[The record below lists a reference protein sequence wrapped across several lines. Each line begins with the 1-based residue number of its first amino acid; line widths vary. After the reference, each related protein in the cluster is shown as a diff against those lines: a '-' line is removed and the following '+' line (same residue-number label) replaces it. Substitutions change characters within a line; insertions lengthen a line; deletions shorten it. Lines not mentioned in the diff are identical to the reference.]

1 MLRQRNDQ
9 LANDFRDFIKCLDNN
24 DVLFVLV
31 GGYAVGWHGVVR
43 ATGDIDF
50 LYERTED
57 NVERLCAAMR
67 AFGAPENLIDPDF
80 MLLSDAVT
88 QIGHAPLR
96 IDLLAGISGVSFADV
111 RAGAVEA
118 ELSGSSM
125 LVIGLNELRTN
136 KAATGRQ
143 RDKDD
148 LRRLA
153 RGVTPADQSSARLR
167 TKGVTANAG
176 KRQPRRGGKE

>member
-1 MLRQRNDQ
+1 MRQRNDQ
-9 LANDFRDFIKCLDNN
+9 LANDFRDFIECLNN
-24 DVLFVLV
+24 NGVIFVLV

-50 LYERTED
+50 LYERTEE

-67 AFGAPENLIDPDF
+67 AFGAPDNLVDPAF
-80 MLLSDAVT
+80 MLSSDAVT
-88 QIGHAPLR
+88 QIGNDPLR

-111 RAGAVEA
+111 RAGAIEA
-118 ELSGSSM
+118 ELSGNRM

-153 RGVTPADQSSARLR
+153 RGVAPADESSARQR
-167 TKGVTANAG
+167 KKGVTPKAG
-176 KRQPRRGGKE
+176 KRQPRRGRKE